1 MKKMIITG
9 GPTNEYIDEVMKI
22 TNMSTGSLSLALAQ
36 EFLRGGYKVDLVLTR
51 GISYDS
57 LKEYEIGET
66 LRVFPVE
73 TTEEMMNQLQ
83 ELSDEGAGIEGVIHA
98 AAVGDY
104 KADFTFLMEDLA
116 KLLYERA
123 QLEPFTSEGEVL
135 KLLEQG
141 AYRIDN
147 SSKIS
152 SYQQNLSVKLTLTP
166 KIIGNLRNW
175 FPRALLVGCKLLENV
190 EKEELYE
197 VARKLAE
204 KNEMDF
210 ILANDLADL
219 REGKATRYLVDSVGY
234 SGIALDTPADIFQYI
249 HDRLSQIH
257 PA

>member
-1 MKKMIITG
+1 MKKIIITG

-22 TNMSTGSLSLALAQ
+22 TNMSTGSLSLSLAE
-36 EFLRGGYKVDLVLTR
+36 EFLRAGYDVDLVLNR
-51 GISYDS
+51 GISYDF
-57 LKEYEIGET
+57 LKEYEQGET

-73 TTEEMMNQLQ
+73 TTEEMMNQLK
-83 ELSDEGAGIEGVIHA
+83 ELSDESAGIEAVIHA

-116 KLLYERA
+116 KFIYERA
-123 QLEPFTSEGEVL
+123 QIAPFTSEEEVL

-141 AYRIDN
+141 TYRIDN
-147 SSKIS
+147 RSKIS

-175 FPRALLVGCKLLENV
+175 FPESLLVGCKLLENV
-190 EKEELYE
+190 EKEELFQ
-197 VARKLAE
+197 VAGKLAD
-204 KNEMDF
+204 KNRTDF

-219 REGKATRYLVDSVGY
+219 RESKATRYVVDSGGY

-249 HDRLSQIH
+249 HHRLSQNR